1 MSSDGPRRWLR
12 PVLGAIAGSLLFL
25 VGYISAAPGLAY
37 RSEPRFA
44 VLYDVVV
51 DGQRIGRIS
60 DPEMAPKVLA
70 KILETA
76 SSEQGMPVTAK
87 ESVEVS
93 QVNAVADSQILN
105 ESQLQARLKDALTLN
120 MYAVALRVNG
130 NDAVYLPDRQMAEAL
145 LEKLEEHFRQE
156 LVAGRFPAP
165 GSGRIDEDVRI
176 QSVAVSQNVEIV
188 ETAAAPGDI
197 AHTVD
202 HAMTILLRGTD
213 EIKTHTVQQGES
225 FWTIASQ
232 NRMSFDELVAAN
244 PHIPNPE
251 RIQIGD
257 QLNLVVPTPRITVVS
272 EEIREYKKTIPFS
285 TQYVYDESMWPW
297 ETRVQQPG
305 RSGLAE
311 VTERIV
317 RENGYIVA
325 QEIISER
332 VLEAE
337 QTQVVVRGSKQ
348 TPDSGTGQLIWPL
361 NTGKISS
368 RFGWRRGRLHG
379 GVDIAAPKG
388 TPVMAA
394 DSGIVKEAG
403 VRGAFGQLVTIDHGG
418 GKLVTLYAHLSS
430 IHTKVGA
437 RVEKGEVI
445 GLVGCTGR
453 CTGSHLHFEV
463 HENGRRVDPLLFY
476 SR

>member
-1 MSSDGPRRWLR
+1 M
-12 PVLGAIAGSLLFL
+12 
-25 VGYISAAPGLAY
+25 
-37 RSEPRFA
+37 
-44 VLYDVVV
+44 YDVVV
-51 DGQRIGRIS
+51 DGKRIGRIAN
-60 DPEMAPKVLA
+60 PEMAPKVLA
-70 KILETA
+70 GILETA
-76 SSEQGMPVTAK
+76 SSQQGVPVTAK
-87 ESVEVS
+87 ETVEVS
-93 QVNAVADSQILN
+93 QINAVVGSQLLD
-105 ESQLQARLKDALTLN
+105 ESQLQARLEESLTLN

-130 NDAVYLPDRQMAEAL
+130 NDAVYVPDREMAEL
-145 LEKLEEHFRQE
+145 LVEKVEGHFRDQ
-156 LVAGRFPAP
+156 LAAGGFPAP
-165 GSGRIDEDVRI
+165 GTGRIDEAVHI
-176 QSVAVSQNVEIV
+176 QSVAVAQNVEIV
-188 ETAAAPGDI
+188 ETAASPGEI

-202 HAMTILLRGTD
+202 QAMTILLRGTD

-232 NRMSFDELVAAN
+232 NRMTFDDLVAAN
-244 PHIPNPE
+244 PHVANPE
-251 RIQIGD
+251 RLQIGD

-297 ETRVQQPG
+297 ETRVQKPG

-311 VTERIV
+311 VTERVV
-317 RENGYIVA
+317 RENGYVVA

-348 TPDSGTGQLIWPL
+348 TPDSGTGQLIWPM
-361 NTGKISS
+361 NTGRISS
-368 RFGWRRGRLHG
+368 RFGWRNGRLHG

-418 GKLVTLYAHLSS
+418 GKLVTLYAHLSA
-430 IHTKVGA
+430 IRTKVGA
-437 RVEKGEVI
+437 KVEKGQVI

-463 HENGRRVDPLLFY
+463 HEGGRRVDPLKFY
-476 SR
+476 GR